1 MGALI
6 YTFEAGVPTDPR
18 VLAVYN
24 SFNRAQRAM
33 YATITTD
40 QGRCDY
46 LHGVVEEKKKPVC
59 LLSCVHL
66 MPLNFSLRFV
76 INDSGGVA

>member
-1 MGALI
+1 MGAPI

-24 SFNRAQRAM
+24 GFNRAQRAM

-40 QGRCDY
+40 QGRSDY
-46 LHGVVEEKKKPVC
+46 LHAAVEEKKKPVC
-59 LLSCVHL
+59 LLRWCTFAIK
-66 MPLNFSLRFV
+66 FSLRLV
-76 INDSGGVA
+76 INVSGGVA